1 MLLIYMNKL
10 EVLKHIPK
18 LIEIKYEDVFNTK
31 KKKKKQSKSRKEITV
46 NYSDNK

>member
-1 MLLIYMNKL
+1 MKMYLIL
-10 EVLKHIPK
+10 
-18 LIEIKYEDVFNTK
+18 K

>member
-31 KKKKKQSKSRKEITV
+31 KKKKNNLSQGKKLQ
-46 NYSDNK
+46 

>member
-31 KKKKKQSKSRKEITV
+31 KKKKKKIKKKI
-46 NYSDNK
+46 N